1 MDIFVPAY
9 DGEKFSFVWEEDFS
23 IKCSIDNNSV
33 IIEADKGGL
42 ISLARHLLE
51 LAQENVPDFQHIHLD
66 EYNSLDSD
74 SAELIVKKVDGDKGT
89 VPLSPPKKTK

>member
-23 IKCSIDNNSV
+23 IKCLIENESI
-33 IIEADKGGL
+33 IIEANKAGL

-51 LAQENVPDFQHIHLD
+51 LAQENVPEFQHIHLD
-66 EYNSLDSD
+66 EYNSLENN
-74 SAELIVKKVDGDKGT
+74 SAELIVKKRK
-89 VPLSPPKKTK
+89 